1 MREWSHIRNREQWAY
16 VPLDSCG
23 LSRTAS
29 VRPFL
34 LPKLVFLRI
43 RLKLHL
49 REKAGIFSHNDQK
62 LLPGDHHHHGRLRWP
77 TEVNENR
84 TPTITVGK

>member
-1 MREWSHIRNREQWAY
+1 
-16 VPLDSCG
+16 
-23 LSRTAS
+23 
-29 VRPFL
+29 
-34 LPKLVFLRI
+34 
-43 RLKLHL
+43 
-49 REKAGIFSHNDQK
+49 